1 MLGELRGGVAPG
13 GGGPFWL
20 EGSGVGNRRKS
31 VPQER
36 NGGLQWGRGHCRHR
50 GWFWGGFLAGEQRGA
65 AQAATADLR
74 HGEADERT
82 GWKQG
87 FAHFWCLSK
96 VH

>member
-1 MLGELRGGVAPG
+1 MEGALSGWRA
-13 GGGPFWL
+13 L
-20 EGSGVGNRRKS
+20 ESVIEESQSRRSGM
-31 VPQER
+31 
-36 NGGLQWGRGHCRHR
+36 GGLQWGRGHCRHR